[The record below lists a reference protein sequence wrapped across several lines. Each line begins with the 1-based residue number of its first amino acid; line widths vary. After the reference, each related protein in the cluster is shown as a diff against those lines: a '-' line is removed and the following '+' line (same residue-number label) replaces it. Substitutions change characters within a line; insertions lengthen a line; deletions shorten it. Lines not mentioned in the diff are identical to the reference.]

1 MANNKT
7 SVLLI
12 VLCVLSLVSVFF
24 TSLFDL
30 YLMLLEGVGKET
42 FRQAYS
48 SISMPNVN
56 FEEVYSFAVAMINN
70 SWIHLLFNIVEL
82 VGVVMLF
89 IRRWVGLHFYIA
101 SQIGFSYVAFVTF
114 GFGGALEFIFMSLL
128 WIIIYIIAVRKAKA
142 IEAEG

>member
-1 MANNKT
+1 MCIE
-7 SVLLI
+7 SRI
-12 VLCVLSLVSVFF
+12 SIF

-48 SISMPNVN
+48 SMSNVN

-114 GFGGALEFIFMSLL
+114 GFGGTLEFIFMSLL